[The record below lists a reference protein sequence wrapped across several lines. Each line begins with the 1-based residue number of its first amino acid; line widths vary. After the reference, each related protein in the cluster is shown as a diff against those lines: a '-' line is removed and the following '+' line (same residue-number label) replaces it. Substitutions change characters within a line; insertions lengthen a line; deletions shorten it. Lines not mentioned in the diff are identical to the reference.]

1 MAHSKGFSLIETL
14 VAIILASISTLA
26 LLQVIATSSKTSA
39 RALGSFEESLMMG
52 LMIGLFDDDS
62 LHSTLHVDEAILSR
76 YTIDNSEI
84 IHSLKPPSFTL
95 ESTQKEVMD
104 TLTTTSLSG
113 VLIQP
118 PKLLLQKTV
127 IRHEKE
133 KKIFFTITSETL

>member
-52 LMIGLFDDDS
+52 LMIGFFDDDS
-62 LHSTLHVDEAILSR
+62 LSSTLHVEEAILSR
-76 YTIDNSEI
+76 YTIDNPEI
-84 IHSLKPPSFTL
+84 IHSLKPPSFSL
-95 ESTQKEVMD
+95 ESTQKEVID

-127 IRHEKE
+127 IRHEQE
-133 KKIFFTITSETL
+133 KKIFFTITSETR